1 MNNKKKKV
9 FTVALVVCLIAM
21 LSMGTVAW
29 FNASDSVTNK
39 FMIAS
44 SEDDTADEIFSV
56 AVTEEFGT
64 DGAEDPETGDV
75 VYKDILPGDELTKV
89 VDVKNT
95 GHYDQFIRVTV
106 TVTDARAWM
115 NVLGVNDVPAIS
127 AIVEGYDSDMWSP
140 KTGVYDAD
148 HNKFVYTLYYTD
160 ELAADQTINVFDS
173 VKIPESMTKE
183 DAARFNGGFDIDVVA
198 DAVQTEN
205 VGATAAEAFAT
216 VGL

>member
-9 FTVALVVCLIAM
+9 FTVALVICLIAM

-56 AVTEEFGT
+56 DVYEDTGD
-64 DGAEDPETGDV
+64 DGVVDPETGDV

-95 GHYDQFIRVTV
+95 GYYDQFIRVTV

-115 NVLGVNDVPAIS
+115 NVLGVTDVPAIS
-127 AIVEGYDSDMWSP
+127 AIVEGYDSSMWSP
-140 KTGVYDAD
+140 RTGVYDAD
-148 HNKFVYTLYYTD
+148 HNKFVYTLYFTGK
-160 ELAADQTINVFDS
+160 LAADQTINVFDS
-173 VKIPESMTKE
+173 VKIPGNMTQE
-183 DAARFNGGFDIDVVA
+183 DAERFNGGFDIDVVA

-205 VGATAAEAFAT
+205 VGATAVEAFAT